1 VLYMEGDRHSAYR
14 LVRSVKNRFGS
25 TDELGVFEMA
35 AHGLVEVANPSLV
48 FSGGGQGRVVGSAVV
63 PVLEGSRPL
72 LVEIQA
78 LSTPAGFGPPRRVAN
93 GFDVN
98 RLLLITAVLSKRA
111 RIRLADQDVIVNVT
125 GGLRISEPA
134 ADLGV
139 ALAIASCVRDR
150 ALSRGVVV
158 FGELGLGGELRMV
171 TQASR
176 RLSEAR
182 RLGFDSCVLPRETQ
196 VEPSDMDGMRLLRA
210 SSLGN
215 ALSLA
220 LEREGAEPDAGES

>member
-1 VLYMEGDRHSAYR
+1 MEGDRHSAYR

-48 FSGGGQGRVVGSAVV
+48 FAGGGQGRVIGSAVV
-63 PVLEGSRPL
+63 PILEGSRPL

-78 LSTPAGFGPPRRVAN
+78 LTTPAGFGPPRRVAN

-111 RIRLADQDVIVNVT
+111 RIRLADQDIIVNVT
-125 GGLRISEPA
+125 GGLKITEPA

-139 ALAIASCVRDR
+139 ALAIASSVRDR
-150 ALSRGVVV
+150 PIARGVVV
-158 FGELGLGGELRMV
+158 FGELGLGGELRTV
-171 TQASR
+171 PQTSR
-176 RLSEAR
+176 RISEAKK
-182 RLGFDSCVLPRETQ
+182 LGFEGCVLPREAR
-196 VEPSDMDGMRLLRA
+196 VEPSDLDGVQLLRA

-220 LEREGAEPDAGES
+220 LEREGTEAGLGES